1 MFPHLQDLRVAFPVQ
16 FVTFGCMRDEAM
28 NSWARATHRVARLED
43 VRSALILDEENPD
56 RAELLAELDF
66 LIAQE
71 RVLQRKFLWVASAPS
86 PLED

>member
-1 MFPHLQDLRVAFPVQ
+1 
-16 FVTFGCMRDEAM
+16 M
-28 NSWARATHRVARLED
+28 NSWARAAQRIARLED
-43 VRSALILDEENPD
+43 VRAALIADELNPD
-56 RAELLAELDF
+56 RAELVAELDF

>member
-1 MFPHLQDLRVAFPVQ
+1 
-16 FVTFGCMRDEAM
+16 M
-28 NSWARATHRVARLED
+28 NSWARAAQRIARLED
-43 VRSALILDEENPD
+43 VRSALILDEQNPD
-56 RAELLAELDF
+56 RAELVAELDF